1 MNRNKNF
8 WALQLGIVFVLAL
21 LILALPVALAQ
32 GPGVSP
38 AKSATAPA
46 AQFVPG
52 ELLVKFQPGTAPV
65 AREGLLAEQGLAE
78 KGQLAALDVHLLAV
92 PAGQELTLAKVLAAN
107 PLVAYAEPNYLVD
120 VAIPALWD
128 VSTAKALPPA
138 LADEAGR
145 PIPVEM
151 AGMAEAALSP
161 NDSLYATY
169 QWNLNNVG
177 QLGGTP
183 GADIAAP
190 AAWNLSTGSSSVII
204 AIVGTGLDLT
214 HPDLRDKIVPGYDF
228 VNNDD
233 DPSDDCGRGTWTAGI
248 AAAMTNNGEGMA
260 GVSWGARLLPV
271 KVLGMNGDTLV
282 GTLYNLAEGITY
294 AANQGARVIDLDVIC
309 TYSLAVQTAVNYA
322 YSHGAVLIAPTT
334 SNPTYMYPAA
344 CDHVL
349 AVSATDWNDAHLN
362 WSGQGSFDHMDLVS
376 APGEFILGTLWRGT
390 GWAYRV
396 WNGWNGTACVPPNM
410 LPVPRASGASA
421 HVAGLASLVLSVHP
435 EYTPDQVMQAIEQGA
450 DDLGAPG
457 WDPLY
462 GHGRIDAYRALS
474 GAPARTA
481 TPTRPSTATPT
492 ATRTPIPVATPTT
505 VSPTATATP
514 PSGTGTTVVISPYP
528 NAVGF
533 VKSDELTGNHFGDS
547 NIYAGFYQGVI
558 YHGAMQF
565 DLSAVPPGAHI
576 NWATVELTGQ
586 TGEYMSYGGQWRLQ
600 LLCSNGVDANWPN
613 HNYEEIHG
621 FTPAGTGPVPPPL
634 TEGDLAV
641 GRLNTFVLTEEQE
654 RLVELN
660 LTNRAVSFRLDGPD
674 GGIDNLFGWSSGYG
688 SRGLGIKPV
697 LRLNY
702 TQGTAAVAPAAQP
715 DVPGGICITVFHDLN
730 GNGLREGGEP
740 LLAGA
745 YITVTNSYGDIVGTW
760 KSDSATQNKCFY
772 PLDPGHYTVTANLPP
787 GYAVTTYGGLQ
798 VNRYVEPCH
807 NTYQAFGGWK
817 PYTPTPTP
825 TKVVTQVMTPTPT
838 ATPGGPTPTKT
849 PTPTAT
855 SIPTPTPCD
864 NVIIQIP
871 IIQTTDGWET
881 WIQVQNV
888 GHAPGKFGLLLYGY
902 SGPYCGPQCQG
913 AVKLEMTGLVP
924 VGAAWTFKLYGAHVV
939 DCNGQPFTPT
949 SGVVVSLS
957 QEQWT
962 YAERQTCVAATDYV
976 EGLFLGMKAA
986 GQPGAVSVNRIQM
999 GVGGQTV
1006 RAGAY
1011 IGISEVME
1019 GQRDPRTGAYMYYA
1033 TLNLGQNNPLIWT
1046 STLWIQNCGNECT
1059 SIELWY
1065 YKQGDCLRAEV
1076 VEVLALCPGESVRV
1090 DQPAY
1095 LGANWLGSVWIR
1107 TTQPMGIV
1115 VDQVDKNQTMLMSYR
1130 ALPAD
1135 LWTPGGT
1142 ITWGSLDNFAPLI
1155 YREFNGWNAGIQV
1168 QNLSSTVNALVKVT
1182 FYDNSGDIID
1192 SVVEW
1197 ICPRGSQVFYLPV
1210 INNLPGQYVGSARV
1224 ESQNWWS
1231 PGDPPVNAPNI
1242 LSVVSLV
1249 NYNTGQAVAYNSLS
1263 AQNAVGVQAV
1273 GLPLLAKKYHDL
1285 YEPAGT
1291 TWTTD
1296 ISVQNLN
1303 RTPGST
1309 VIRIDFFDRNGLLFS
1324 ECQTLN
1330 EKQVDYIKMANMGF
1344 LPDGWHGSAVVSA
1357 QCNTQGGASLGVVV
1371 IEKAAGYSGGD
1382 VTKGYEGVPIDP
1394 DCYRAQNAPLCTDC
1408 Q

>member
-21 LILALPVALAQ
+21 LILTLPVALAQ
-32 GPGVSP
+32 DPGVPP
-38 AKSATAPA
+38 ARPSIAPTV
-46 AQFVPG
+46 QFVPG
-52 ELLVKFQPGTAPV
+52 ELLVKFQPGIAK
-65 AREGLLAEQGLAE
+65 AELEGLLAAEGLAE

-92 PAGQELTLAKVLAAN
+92 PAGQELTLAKTLAAN
-107 PLVAYAEPNYLVD
+107 PLVTYAEPNYLVD

-128 VSTAKALPPA
+128 ASAAKALPPA

-145 PIPVEM
+145 PIPVDM
-151 AGMAEAALSP
+151 AGAAEAALSP

-169 QWNLNNVG
+169 QWNLNNTG

-214 HPDLRDKIVPGYDF
+214 HPDLAAKIVPGHNFLDETKPPT
-228 VNNDD
+228 DD
-233 DPSDDCGRGTWTAGI
+233 DGRSTWAAGI
-248 AAAMTNNGEGMA
+248 AAAVTNNGVGMA

-271 KVLGMNGDTLV
+271 KVTGASG
-282 GTLYNLAEGITY
+282 GTWAAVANGITW
-294 AANQGARVIDLDVIC
+294 AADQGARVIDLDFRG
-309 TYSLAVQTAVNYA
+309 TYSLVGQDAINYA
-322 YSHGAVLIAPTT
+322 YSRGAVLIAPAYGGD
-334 SNPTYMYPAA
+334 TYMYPAA
-344 CDHVL
+344 FDHVL
-349 AVSATDWNDAHLN
+349 AASATDRNDAHPD
-362 WSGQGSFDHMDLVS
+362 WTGQGSYVDVS
-376 APGEFILGTLWRGT
+376 APGDYVLGTFWQGT
-390 GWAYRV
+390 GYTYAV
-396 WNGWNGTACVPPNM
+396 WSNTG
-410 LPVPRASGASA
+410 GASA
-421 HVAGLASLVLSVHP
+421 HVAGLASLVLSLHP
-435 EYTPDQVMQAIEQGA
+435 GYTVDQVVQAIEQGA

-462 GHGRIDAYRALS
+462 GHGRIDAYRTLS
-474 GAPARTA
+474 GAPAPTA
-481 TPTRPSTATPT
+481 TPTLPLAATPT
-492 ATRTPIPVATPTT
+492 ATRTPVPVATATT
-505 VSPTATATP
+505 VPPTATP
-514 PSGTGTTVVISPYP
+514 PSGTGTTVTVTPYP
-528 NAVGF
+528 NAVGW
-533 VKSDELTGNHFGDS
+533 VKSDEPTGNHFGDS

-565 DLSAVPPGAHI
+565 DLSAIPPGSHI

-586 TGEYMSYGGQWRLQ
+586 TSEYMSYGGQWRLE
-600 LLCSNGVDANWPN
+600 LLCSNGVDADWPN
-613 HNYEEIHG
+613 HNYEKIHG
-621 FTPAGTGPVPPPL
+621 FTPAGTGQPVPPVL

-654 RLVELN
+654 RLLELN
-660 LTNRAVSFRLDGPD
+660 LTNRAVSFRIDGPD

-702 TQGTAAVAPAAQP
+702 TQSTAAVAPAPMATP
-715 DVPGGICITVFHDLN
+715 VIPGGICITVFHDLD
-730 GNGLREGGEP
+730 GDGLRDGYAEP
-740 LLAGA
+740 PLAGA
-745 YITVTNSYGDIVGTW
+745 TITVVDSYGTVVGTW
-760 KSDSATQNKCFY
+760 TSNSTTQQYCFY
-772 PLDPGHYTVTANLPP
+772 PLDPGYYTVTAKLPP
-787 GYAVTTYGGLQ
+787 GYAVTTYSGLQ
-798 VNRYVEPCH
+798 INLLVIECH
-807 NTYQAFGGWK
+807 NTYHAFGGWI
-817 PYTPTPTP
+817 PYTPTPTRTRTP
-825 TKVVTQVMTPTPT
+825 TSTPTRVATEVMTPTPRTPTPT
-838 ATPGGPTPTKT
+838 ATPTSTPSPTP
-849 PTPTAT
+849 P
-855 SIPTPTPCD
+855 D
-864 NVIIQIP
+864 NRLIQIP
-871 IIQTTDGWET
+871 IIQTTEGWET

-888 GHAPGKFGLLLYGY
+888 GRAPGKFGLLLYGY
-902 SGPYCGPQCQG
+902 SGPYCGPQCEG
-913 AVKLEMTGLVP
+913 AIKLEMTGLVQ
-924 VGAAWTFKLYGAHVV
+924 VGAAWTFKLYGANVV

-949 SGVVVSLS
+949 SGLVVSLS

-962 YAERQTCVAATDYV
+962 YAERQTCLAATDYV
-976 EGLFLGMKAA
+976 EGLFLNKTAA

-999 GVGGQTV
+999 GIGGQTV
-1006 RAGAY
+1006 RSGAY

-1090 DQPAY
+1090 DQPTY

-1224 ESQNWWS
+1224 ESQNWWG

-1249 NYNTGQAVAYNSLS
+1249 NYNTGQAVAYNSLP
-1263 AQNAVGVQAV
+1263 ARNAIGVQAV

-1291 TWTTD
+1291 SWTTD

-1309 VIRIDFFDRNGLLFS
+1309 VVRIDFFDQNGYLYS
-1324 ECQTLN
+1324 ICQTLN
-1330 EKQVDYIKMANMGF
+1330 EKQVDYVKLANIGIF
-1344 LPDGWHGSAVVSA
+1344 PDGWHGSGVVSA
-1357 QCNTQGGASLGVVV
+1357 RCNTQGGASLGVVV
-1371 IEKAAGYSGGD
+1371 IEKATGYSGGD
-1382 VTKGYEGVPIDP
+1382 VTKGYEGVPMDPAYYMVQGAPSCP
-1394 DCYRAQNAPLCTDC
+1394 DCQ
-1408 Q
+1408 

>member
-32 GPGVSP
+32 DPGVP
-38 AKSATAPA
+38 PVRPATAPA

-52 ELLVKFQPGTAPV
+52 ELLVKFQPGIAKSEL
-65 AREGLLAEQGLAE
+65 EGLLAAEGLAE
-78 KGQLAALDVHLLAV
+78 KGQLAALDVHLVTV
-92 PAGQELTLAKVLAAN
+92 PVGQELTLAKVLAAN

-120 VAIPALWD
+120 MAIPALWD
-128 VSTAKALPPA
+128 ASAAKALPPA
-138 LADEAGR
+138 LAAEAGR
-145 PIPVEM
+145 PIPVDL
-151 AGMAEAALSP
+151 AGVAEAALSP

-169 QWNLNNVG
+169 QWNLNNTG

-214 HPDLRDKIVPGYDF
+214 HPDLAAKIIPGRNFLDETKPPA
-228 VNNDD
+228 DD
-233 DPSDDCGRGTWTAGI
+233 DGRSTWSAGI
-248 AAAMTNNGEGMA
+248 AAAVTNNGVGMA

-271 KVLGMNGDTLV
+271 KVTGASG
-282 GTLYNLAEGITY
+282 GTWAAVANGITW
-294 AANQGARVIDLDVIC
+294 AVNQGARVLDLDIRG
-309 TYSLAVQTAVNYA
+309 TYSLVGQDAVNYA
-322 YSHGAVLIAPTT
+322 YSKGAVLIAPAYGGD
-334 SNPTYMYPAA
+334 TYMYPAA
-344 CDHVL
+344 FDHVL
-349 AVSATDWNDAHLN
+349 AASATDRTDNHPDWT
-362 WSGQGSFDHMDLVS
+362 GQGSYVDVS
-376 APGEFILGTLWRGT
+376 APGDYVLGTFWQGT
-390 GWAYRV
+390 GYTYAV
-396 WNGWNGTACVPPNM
+396 WSNT
-410 LPVPRASGASA
+410 SGAAA
-421 HVAGLASLVLSVHP
+421 HVAGLASLVLSRYP
-435 EYTPDQVMQAIEQGA
+435 GYTVDQVVQAIQQGA

-462 GHGRIDAYRALS
+462 GHGRIDAYRTLS
-474 GAPARTA
+474 GAPAPTA
-481 TPTRPSTATPT
+481 TPTRPPAATPT
-492 ATRTPIPVATPTT
+492 ATRTPIPVATATT
-505 VSPTATATP
+505 VPPTATATP
-514 PSGTGTTVVISPYP
+514 PSGIGTTVTVSPYP
-528 NAVGF
+528 NAVGW
-533 VKSDELTGNHFGDS
+533 VKSDEPTGNHFGDS
-547 NIYAGFYQGVI
+547 NIYAGFYQGVL

-565 DLSAVPPGAHI
+565 DLSAIPLGAHI

-586 TGEYMSYGGQWRLQ
+586 TSEYLSYGGQWRLE
-600 LLCSNGVDANWPN
+600 LLCSNGVDTNWPN
-613 HNYEEIHG
+613 HNYETIHG
-621 FTPAGTGPVPPPL
+621 FTPSGTVPPVL

-641 GRLNTFVLTEEQE
+641 GRLNTFVLTDEQL
-654 RLVELN
+654 RLLELN

-688 SRGLGIKPV
+688 NRGLGIKPV

-702 TQGTAAVAPAAQP
+702 TQSTAAVAPAPMATP
-715 DVPGGICITVFHDLN
+715 VIPGGICITVFHDLN
-730 GNGLREGGEP
+730 GNGLRDGYAEP
-740 LLAGA
+740 PLPGA
-745 YITVTNSYGDIVGTW
+745 NVTVVDSHGTVVGTW
-760 KSDSATQNKCFY
+760 TSNSTTQQRCFY
-772 PLDPGHYTVTANLPP
+772 PLDPGYYTVTVQLPS

-798 VNRYVEPCH
+798 VKLLVVECH
-807 NTYQAFGGWK
+807 NTYHAFGGRTT
-817 PYTPTPTP
+817 YTPTPTRTRTPTSTPTSTP
-825 TKVVTQVMTPTPT
+825 TKVATQVITPTPGTPTPT
-838 ATPGGPTPTKT
+838 ATPTSTPTS
-849 PTPTAT
+849 P
-855 SIPTPTPCD
+855 PCD
-864 NVIIQIP
+864 NVIIQVP

-888 GHAPGKFGLLLYGY
+888 GRAPGKFALLLYGY
-902 SGPYCGPQCQG
+902 SGPYCGPQCKG
-913 AVKLEMTGLVP
+913 AIKLEMTGRVP
-924 VGAAWTFKLYGAHVV
+924 VGAAWTYKLYGAHVV
-939 DCNGQPFTPT
+939 DCNGQPFAPT
-949 SGVVVSLS
+949 AGVVVSLS

-962 YAERQTCVAATDYV
+962 YAERQTCLAATDYV
-976 EGLFLGMKAA
+976 EGLFLTMQAA
-986 GQPGAVSVNRIQM
+986 GQPAAVSVNRIQM
-999 GVGGQTV
+999 GIGGQTV
-1006 RAGAY
+1006 RSGAY

-1033 TLNLGQNNPLIWT
+1033 TLNLGQNNPLLWT
-1046 STLWIQNCGNECT
+1046 STLWIQNSGNECT

-1090 DQPAY
+1090 DQPTY
-1095 LGANWLGSVWIR
+1095 LGTNWLGSVWIR
-1107 TTQPMGIV
+1107 TSQPMGIV

-1224 ESQNWWS
+1224 ESQNWWG

-1263 AQNAVGVQAV
+1263 ARNAIGVQAV

-1296 ISVQNLN
+1296 IAIQNLN

-1309 VIRIDFFDRNGLLFS
+1309 VVRIDFFDQNGYLYS
-1324 ECQTLN
+1324 ICQTLN
-1330 EKQVDYIKMANMGF
+1330 EKQVDYVKMANMGIF
-1344 LPDGWHGSAVVSA
+1344 PDGWHGSGVVSA

-1371 IEKAAGYSGGD
+1371 IEKATGYSSGD
-1382 VTKGYEGVPIDP
+1382 VTKGYEGVPMNLA
-1394 DCYRAQNAPLCTDC
+1394 CYRAQDAPPCPDC